1 MLCVGN
7 FGGPPTINLIAEIL
21 AIIASTNTD
30 HIMMI
35 PVVLLTF
42 LAAAYSLLI
51 YANTSQGSFREFS
64 QITPV
69 LIFRELLT
77 TALHV
82 LYLIILF
89 FWFIYTTIIYFS
101 SCGTRP
107 GSGFNWIGL
116 FAV

>member
-89 FWFIYTTIIYFS
+89 FWFIYTTIVYS
-101 SCGTRP
+101 SYCGTRLR
-107 GSGFNWIGL
+107 SGFNWVGL
-116 FAV
+116 FVI

>member
-30 HIMMI
+30 HTIMI

-89 FWFIYTTIIYFS
+89 FWFIYTTIIYS
-101 SCGTRP
+101 GYCGTRLR
-107 GSGFNWIGL
+107 SGFNWVGL
-116 FAV
+116 FVI